1 VRVPMVLYLSSRACV
16 KSFVRT
22 PTLGTLACTMSL
34 YVTACTAVCQAH
46 FQARQN
52 IAQLSAQLND
62 VAHQYRM
69 VEKRLLVRYKDRNP
83 TPMGG
88 LDSLMKETYAKL
100 LALSECVCCR
110 VVLIRVWYS
119 KREPFHWHIMR
130 YSYA

>member
-1 VRVPMVLYLSSRACV
+1 
-16 KSFVRT
+16 
-22 PTLGTLACTMSL
+22 MSL

-100 LALSECVCCR
+100 LALSKCVCI
-110 VVLIRVWYS
+110 VLLSYLCGIRSADLSLTNSVL
-119 KREPFHWHIMR
+119 RP
-130 YSYA
+130 

>member
-1 VRVPMVLYLSSRACV
+1 V
-16 KSFVRT
+16 
-22 PTLGTLACTMSL
+22 SL
-34 YVTACTAVCQAH
+34 YVTVCTAVCQAH

-52 IAQLSAQLND
+52 IAQLNAQLND

-100 LALSECVCCR
+100 LALSKC
-110 VVLIRVWYS
+110 LW
-119 KREPFHWHIMR
+119 
-130 YSYA
+130 